1 MSPISKIIL
10 SSGALLAVGLP
21 SACGNAVADKPRS
34 APSTP
39 ATHSAATQPAATQPA
54 RPAAVA
60 GDAVLAGLSP
70 QQLAG
75 QRVIYSYGG
84 LTPPASLL
92 AKISLGEAA
101 GVIFFN
107 GNISSLDQI
116 RVVIQE
122 LQQANKKSPVRAPLL
137 MLTDQEG
144 GLVRRLPGAPVLAER
159 QIGRSPNGML
169 LASQAGT
176 GAGHNLRGVGMN
188 VNLAPVLDVYRK
200 AGDFL
205 DQFQRSYSG
214 NASRVSQLG
223 STFITAQQRAGV
235 PATAKHF
242 PGLGAAATA
251 QNTDLRPVTLDLSL
265 PSLRGVDEAS
275 YQAAIAA
282 GVRLVMVSW
291 AVYPAFD
298 AHWPAGLSSTIVEKE
313 LRQRLRFRGVTVTD
327 ALEAGALRAFG
338 TLPVRGVLAA
348 RAGLDLLLFSGEN
361 VSDGIN
367 GASALARALRG
378 GTLGRAAFL
387 TSVKRVIAL
396 RTSLAR

>member
-1 MSPISKIIL
+1 
-10 SSGALLAVGLP
+10 
-21 SACGNAVADKPRS
+21 
-34 APSTP
+34 
-39 ATHSAATQPAATQPA
+39 
-54 RPAAVA
+54 
-60 GDAVLAGLSP
+60 
-70 QQLAG
+70 
-75 QRVIYSYGG
+75 
-84 LTPPASLL
+84 
-92 AKISLGEAA
+92 
-101 GVIFFN
+101 
-107 GNISSLDQI
+107 
-116 RVVIQE
+116 
-122 LQQANKKSPVRAPLL
+122 
-137 MLTDQEG
+137 
-144 GLVRRLPGAPVLAER
+144 
-159 QIGRSPNGML
+159 
-169 LASQAGT
+169 
-176 GAGHNLRGVGMN
+176 MN

-223 STFITAQQRAGV
+223 STFITAQQQAGV
-235 PATAKHF
+235 AATAKHF